1 VCEAGRLLVA
11 EEGLFSK
18 KTWLGGCLVS
28 SLGLV
33 SSWGP
38 VARLGEKS
46 AARWTEEACGDRLKW
61 WMMKKKTI
69 SFVGF
74 NPPNSFNFWANSILN
89 FPPAN

>member
-1 VCEAGRLLVA
+1 VA

-18 KTWLGGCLVS
+18 KTWLGGWLVS
-28 SLGLV
+28 SFGLV

-61 WMMKKKTI
+61 WMMKKKTNYR
-69 SFVGF
+69 GF
-74 NPPNSFNFWANSILN
+74 
-89 FPPAN
+89 